1 MTGLTTDT
9 KEDVRELTEDET
21 AAVAGGFWFFT
32 PLLLIPAAF
41 LLAAIWDD

>member
-1 MTGLTTDT
+1 MTALNTDT
-9 KEDVRELTEDET
+9 KDDVRELTEDEA

-32 PLLLIPAAF
+32 PLLLIPASF